1 MRALFLE
8 VSERLG
14 LILLQELVKNHLRL
28 TEVSFAPEGLGGSGF
43 AWQKRRV
50 AELLYYE
57 TCNLGQLCDMVN
69 KYAYV
74 MHICVHLGIKFQPPH
89 PP

>member
-1 MRALFLE
+1 MIEPMIMGIPVQPVDCFRNHCESLRALFLE
-8 VSERLG
+8 VLERLG
-14 LILLQELVKNHLRL
+14 LILLQELVRNHLRL

-57 TCNLGQLCDMVN
+57 TCNLKDN
-69 KYAYV
+69 YV
-74 MHICVHLGIKFQPPH
+74 TW
-89 PP
+89 